1 MTNEPLSGFRS
12 DTENKPAIDSEKTPH
27 SESTKALVMGA
38 LGIVYGD
45 IGTSPLYTLRE
56 IFHQG
61 GIQPDPGSILGALS
75 LIFWTIFLVVTVKY
89 VIFVLRADNKGEGGI
104 LALTAL
110 ALRRRKEGRRSLIL
124 LTLGV
129 IGAALFYGDCV
140 ITPAISV
147 LSAIEGLEIITPR
160 LHSWVVPIVL
170 LVLIGL
176 FVGQRFGTDRVGKLF
191 GPVMLTWFITLGL
204 LGALQI
210 IANPGVLLAISP
222 HYALVFLAHQG
233 WTGFVILGA
242 VVLCVTG
249 GEALYADM
257 GHFGRTPI
265 RMAWFGLVWPALLLN
280 YFGQGGLLLA
290 DPGAIENPFYRL
302 APEWALYPMLLLAAA
317 ATVIASQAVIS
328 GAYSLTSQAVHLG
341 YLPRLEVRHTSA
353 VEAGQIY
360 VPVVNWLLLTAVIAL
375 VVGFGSSSNLAAAY
389 GIAVTGTMIVTTL
402 LGYVVFRRYGRVS
415 SVTLVAIAGGFLV
428 IDVAFFSANLLKIVH
443 GGWFPLLVAAL
454 VWYVMSTWIHGRTA
468 LFTRR
473 YGDALPIERLL
484 DRSEKMP
491 IRTAR
496 TAVYM
501 TGDLSTV
508 PPSLLHNL
516 KHNMVLHERVI
527 LMKIDAMDI
536 PRLDDSERI
545 TVEKLGKGFFS
556 VLVRYGFME
565 DPDVPA
571 ALQACQRFGLAV
583 DPMEVSYFLNR
594 ETLIASKRPDL
605 SRWREPL
612 FITLHAIAGDAS
624 KFFKIPPGQVV
635 EMGTQIEI

>member
-1 MTNEPLSGFRS
+1 
-12 DTENKPAIDSEKTPH
+12 
-27 SESTKALVMGA
+27 
-38 LGIVYGD
+38 
-45 IGTSPLYTLRE
+45 
-56 IFHQG
+56 
-61 GIQPDPGSILGALS
+61 
-75 LIFWTIFLVVTVKY
+75 
-89 VIFVLRADNKGEGGI
+89 VLRADNKGEGGI

-110 ALRRRKEGRRSLIL
+110 ALRRRKESRRSVML

-147 LSAIEGLEIITPR
+147 LSAIEGLEIITPK
-160 LHSWVVPIVL
+160 LHPWVVPIVL
-170 LVLIGL
+170 LVLIAL
-176 FVGQRFGTDRVGKLF
+176 FVVQRSGTERVGTLF
-191 GPVMLTWFITLGL
+191 GPVMLIWFTALGL

-210 IANPGVLLAISP
+210 IAHPGVLLAISP
-222 HYALVFLAHQG
+222 HHAVAFLAHQG

-265 RMAWFGLVWPALLLN
+265 RLAWFGLVWPALLLN
-280 YFGQGGLLLA
+280 YFGQGGLLMVEP
-290 DPGAIENPFYRL
+290 DAIENPFYRL

-353 VEAGQIY
+353 VEVGQIY
-360 VPVVNWLLLTAVIAL
+360 VPMVNWLLLAAVIIL
-375 VVGFGSSSNLAAAY
+375 VVGFRSSSNLAAAY

-402 LGYVVFRRYGRVS
+402 LGSVVFRRYGRVS
-415 SVTLVAIAGGFLV
+415 PVTLVAVAAGFLV
-428 IDVAFFSANLLKIVH
+428 IDVAFFSANLLKIAH
-443 GGWFPLLVAAL
+443 GGWFPLLIAAL
-454 VWYVMSTWIHGRTA
+454 VWYVMSTWIQGRAA
-468 LFTRR
+468 LFIRR
-473 YGDALPIERLL
+473 YGDALPIEKMLA
-484 DRSEKMP
+484 RSDKVP

-501 TGDLSTV
+501 TSDLSTV
-508 PPSLLHNL
+508 PPALLHNL

-527 LMKIDAMDI
+527 LMKIEAMEV
-536 PRLDDSERI
+536 PRLADSERLA
-545 TVEKLGKGFFS
+545 VNRLGKGFHT

-565 DPDVPA
+565 EPDVPA
-571 ALQACQRFGLAV
+571 ALQACRRFGLAV
-583 DPMEVSYFLNR
+583 DFMELSYFLNR
-594 ETLIASKRPDL
+594 ETLIASKSPDL
-605 SRWREPL
+605 PRWREPL
-612 FITLHAIAGDAS
+612 FITLHVIAGDAS

-635 EMGTQIEI
+635 ELGTQIEI

>member
-1 MTNEPLSGFRS
+1 MTNEPSNVFVNDAVSGE
-12 DTENKPAIDSEKTPH
+12 THHNKSR
-27 SESTKALVMGA
+27 KALVLSA

-56 IFHQG
+56 IFVQG

-75 LIFWTIFLVVTVKY
+75 LIFWTLFLVVTVKY

-110 ALRRRKEGRRSLIL
+110 ALRRRKESRRSVML

-147 LSAIEGLEIITPR
+147 LSAIEGLEIITPK
-160 LHSWVVPIVL
+160 LHPWVVPIVL
-170 LVLIGL
+170 LVLIAL
-176 FVGQRFGTDRVGKLF
+176 FVVQRSGTERVGTLF
-191 GPVMLTWFITLGL
+191 GPVMLIWFTALGL

-210 IANPGVLLAISP
+210 IAHPEVLLAISP
-222 HYALVFLAHQG
+222 HHAVAFLAHQG

-265 RMAWFGLVWPALLLN
+265 RLAWFGLVWPALLLN
-280 YFGQGGLLLA
+280 YFGQGGLLIVEP
-290 DPGAIENPFYRL
+290 DAIENPFYRL

-353 VEAGQIY
+353 VEVGQIY
-360 VPVVNWLLLTAVIAL
+360 VPMVNWLLLAAVIIL
-375 VVGFGSSSNLAAAY
+375 VVGFRSSSNLAAAY

-402 LGYVVFRRYGRVS
+402 LGSVVFRRYGRVS
-415 SVTLVAIAGGFLV
+415 PVTLVAVAAGFLV
-428 IDVAFFSANLLKIVH
+428 IDVAFFSANLLKIAH
-443 GGWFPLLVAAL
+443 GGWFPLLIAAL
-454 VWYVMSTWIHGRTA
+454 VWYVMSTWIQGRAA
-468 LFTRR
+468 LFIRR
-473 YGDALPIERLL
+473 YGDALPIEKMLA
-484 DRSEKMP
+484 RSDKVP

-501 TGDLSTV
+501 TSDLSTV
-508 PPSLLHNL
+508 PPALLHNL

-527 LMKIDAMDI
+527 LMKIEAMEV
-536 PRLDDSERI
+536 PRLADSERLA
-545 TVEKLGKGFFS
+545 VNRLGKGFHT

-565 DPDVPA
+565 EPDVPA
-571 ALQACQRFGLAV
+571 ALQACRRFGLAV
-583 DPMEVSYFLNR
+583 DFMELSYFLNR
-594 ETLIASKRPDL
+594 ETLIASKSPAL
-605 SRWREPL
+605 PRWREPL
-612 FITLHAIAGDAS
+612 FITLHVIAGDAS

-635 EMGTQIEI
+635 ELGTQIEI

>member
-1 MTNEPLSGFRS
+1 MTNEPSNVFVNDAVSGE
-12 DTENKPAIDSEKTPH
+12 THHNKSR
-27 SESTKALVMGA
+27 KALVLSA

-56 IFHQG
+56 IFVQG

-75 LIFWTIFLVVTVKY
+75 LIFWTLFMVVTVKY

-110 ALRRRKEGRRSLIL
+110 ALRRRKEGRRSVML

-147 LSAIEGLEIITPR
+147 LSAIEGLEIITPK
-160 LHSWVVPIVL
+160 LHPWVVPIVL
-170 LVLIGL
+170 LVLIAL
-176 FVGQRFGTDRVGKLF
+176 FVVQRSGTERVGTLF
-191 GPVMLTWFITLGL
+191 GPVMLIWFTTLGL

-210 IANPGVLLAISP
+210 IAHPDVLLAISP
-222 HYALVFLAHQG
+222 HHAVAFLAHQG

-265 RMAWFGLVWPALLLN
+265 RLAWFGLVWPALLLN
-280 YFGQGGLLLA
+280 YFGQGGLLIVEP
-290 DPGAIENPFYRL
+290 DAIENPFYRL

-353 VEAGQIY
+353 VEVGQIY
-360 VPVVNWLLLTAVIAL
+360 VPMVNWLLLAAVIIL
-375 VVGFGSSSNLAAAY
+375 VVGFRSSSNLAAAY

-402 LGYVVFRRYGRVS
+402 LGSVVFRRYGRVS
-415 SVTLVAIAGGFLV
+415 PVTLVAVAAGFLV
-428 IDVAFFSANLLKIVH
+428 IDVAFFSANLLKIAH
-443 GGWFPLLVAAL
+443 GGWFPLLIAAL
-454 VWYVMSTWIHGRTA
+454 VWYVMSTWIQGRAA
-468 LFTRR
+468 LFIRR
-473 YGDALPIERLL
+473 YGDALPIEKMLA
-484 DRSEKMP
+484 RSDKVP

-501 TGDLSTV
+501 TSDLSTV
-508 PPSLLHNL
+508 PPALLHNL

-527 LMKIDAMDI
+527 LMKIEAMKV
-536 PRLDDSERI
+536 PRLADSERLA
-545 TVEKLGKGFFS
+545 VNRLGKGFHT

-565 DPDVPA
+565 EPDVPA
-571 ALQACQRFGLAV
+571 ALQACRRFGLAV
-583 DPMEVSYFLNR
+583 DFMELSYFLNR
-594 ETLIASKRPDL
+594 ETLIASKSPDL
-605 SRWREPL
+605 PRWREPL
-612 FITLHAIAGDAS
+612 FITLHVIAGDAS

-635 EMGTQIEI
+635 ELGTQIEI

>member
-1 MTNEPLSGFRS
+1 MTNAPFNGFHS
-12 DTENKPAIDSEKTPH
+12 DAENKIVAESEETH
-27 SESTKALVMGA
+27 HNESIKALVLGA

-45 IGTSPLYTLRE
+45 IGTSPLYTFRE
-56 IFHQG
+56 IFVQG
-61 GIQPDPGSILGALS
+61 GIQPDPRSIMGALS

-89 VIFVLRADNKGEGGI
+89 VIFILRADNKGEGGI

-129 IGAALFYGDCV
+129 VGAALFYGDCV

-147 LSAIEGLEIITPR
+147 LSAIEGLEIITPK
-160 LHSWVVPIVL
+160 LHHWVVPIVL

-176 FVGQRFGTDRVGKLF
+176 FVVQRFGTEHVGKLF
-191 GPVMLTWFITLGL
+191 GPVMLIWFTTLGL

-210 IANPGVLLAISP
+210 VAHPGVLLAISP
-222 HYALVFLAHQG
+222 HYALTFLAHQG
-233 WTGFVILGA
+233 WIGFVILGA

-302 APEWALYPMLLLAAA
+302 APEWALYPLLLLAAA

-353 VEAGQIY
+353 IEAGQIY

-415 SVTLVAIAGGFLV
+415 PVTLVMVATGFLV

-454 VWYVMSTWIHGRTA
+454 VWYVMSTWIQGRTA

-484 DRSEKMP
+484 DRTEKVP

-527 LMKIDAMDI
+527 LMKIEAMEM
-536 PRLDDSERI
+536 PRLADSERI
-545 TVEKLGKGFFS
+545 AVDKLGKGFFS

-565 DPDVPA
+565 EPDVPA
-571 ALQACQRFGLAV
+571 ALQACRRFGLAV

-594 ETLIASKRPDL
+594 ETLRASKNPDL
-605 SRWREPL
+605 TRWREPL

-635 EMGTQIEI
+635 ELGTQIEI